1 MDLKAFSRAVTQ
13 IAEEKAIPQEKIIEV
28 VEASI
33 AAAYKKEYGKKG
45 QIIKAEFDSK
55 SGEAVFWQIKIVV
68 DQDMIYS
75 EEELEELRSR
85 REDLKETESGHIEGE
100 EQKKIVFNPDKHILI
115 DEAKQIVPGIEVGQ
129 DLKLPLP
136 SQIDFGRIAAQTA
149 KQVLLQKIKEVER
162 DAVMSRFQ
170 TREGEI
176 VSGVVQR
183 IESRAI
189 ILDIGRAYA
198 LLPKEE
204 QVPGEFY
211 RPDQRIKVYLLKV
224 EDSPKGPTIIVSR
237 AHPRLITKLF
247 ELEVPEIGNGQ
258 VKIMSIAREAGYR
271 TKIAVSSSIEG
282 VDPIGA
288 MVGQRGTRIAVV
300 INELGGEKIDVV
312 EHSEDNEKF
321 IANALSPAKVIEV
334 RAMPKNVAL
343 VIVPKDQLSLA
354 IGKGGQNV
362 RLAAKLTGWKIDI
375 KVVNED
381 GEVIEVNAQGE
392 IIKKD
397 LTLVDDAGE
406 LELENKSET
415 EEESLEE
422 NNKEKIKGE
431 SEEQIAE

>member
-1 MDLKAFSRAVTQ
+1 MDLKAFSRAVAQ

-45 QIIKAEFDSK
+45 QIVKAEFDPK
-55 SGEAVFWQIKIVV
+55 SGDAVFWQIKIVV
-68 DQDMIYS
+68 DQEMIYS

-85 REDLKETESGHIEGE
+85 RDDLKETESGHIEGE
-100 EQKKIVFNPDKHILI
+100 EQKKIVFNPDKHIMI
-115 DEAKQIVPGIEVGQ
+115 DEARTIVPDIEVGQ

-136 SQIDFGRIAAQTA
+136 AQIDFGRIAAQTA

-183 IESRAI
+183 IEPRAI
-189 ILDIGRAYA
+189 VLDIGRAYA

-237 AHPRLITKLF
+237 AHPKLITKLF

-271 TKIAVSSSIEG
+271 TKIAVASSIEG

-312 EHSEDNEKF
+312 EHSEDNDKF

-334 RAMPKNVAL
+334 RSMPKNVAL

-381 GEVIEVNAQGE
+381 GEVIEVNADGE
-392 IIKKD
+392 IVKKD
-397 LTLVDDAGE
+397 EE
-406 LELENKSET
+406 LIEEVEGMESENKNQEI
-415 EEESLEE
+415 LEE
-422 NNKEKIKGE
+422 NNQEIKED
-431 SEEQIAE
+431 EEQAAE

>member
-1 MDLKAFSRAVTQ
+1 MDLKAFSRAVAQ

-45 QIIKAEFDSK
+45 QIVKAEFDPK
-55 SGEAVFWQIKIVV
+55 SGDAVFWQIKIVV
-68 DQDMIYS
+68 DQEMIYS

-85 REDLKETESGHIEGE
+85 RDDLKETESGHIEGE
-100 EQKKIVFNPDKHILI
+100 EQKKIVFNPDKHIMI
-115 DEAKQIVPGIEVGQ
+115 DEARAIVPDIEVGQ

-136 SQIDFGRIAAQTA
+136 AQIDFGRIAAQTA

-183 IESRAI
+183 IEPRAI
-189 ILDIGRAYA
+189 VLDIGRAYA

-237 AHPRLITKLF
+237 AHPKLITKLF

-271 TKIAVSSSIEG
+271 TKIAVASSIEG

-312 EHSEDNEKF
+312 EHSEDNDKF

-334 RAMPKNVAL
+334 RSMPKNVAL

-381 GEVIEVNAQGE
+381 GEVIEVNADGE
-392 IIKKD
+392 IVKKD
-397 LTLVDDAGE
+397 EE
-406 LELENKSET
+406 LIEEVENLESENQNQ
-415 EEESLEE
+415 EILEE
-422 NNKEKIKGE
+422 NNQEIKED
-431 SEEQIAE
+431 EEQATE